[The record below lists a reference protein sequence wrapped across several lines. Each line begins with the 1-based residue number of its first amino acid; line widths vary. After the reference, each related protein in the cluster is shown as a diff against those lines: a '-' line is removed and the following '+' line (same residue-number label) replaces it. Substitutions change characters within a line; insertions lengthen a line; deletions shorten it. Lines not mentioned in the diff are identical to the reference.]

1 MPIEPERGGTAEI
14 AVRQRTARRAK
25 SYGDSIWEELAALF
39 DRHPHM
45 VYFGDGSPAKDAMP
59 VERLKHA
66 AATAWELAP
75 DMLGYGE
82 SAGFEPLRALIARR
96 MAARGIHADPS
107 TILVTNG
114 STQGIEL
121 TAKLMLDPG
130 DAVII
135 EEPTFVGALQTYAG
149 YEARFVPVPM
159 DAEGMRIDAL
169 ERALASDERI
179 KIIYTIPTFQ
189 NPTGVTMPLARREA
203 LLSLARARAIMVV
216 EDDPYGELRYDG
228 EPVPPLRALDPTVV
242 HLGTFS
248 KTIAPALRVGWMVAP
263 PEFIPPFIAAREAAD
278 ISNER
283 LTMRTVYH
291 TAVDFLDGHVAGARA
306 LYRGRR
312 DALLAGLAANM
323 PPGVQWS
330 RPEGGFFVWVT
341 LPEGSSTDDLM
352 PRAADQGVIFFP
364 GSWFYPNQDVHNAL
378 RLSFSTLTEEMI
390 SEGTKRLGAAIRAYL
405 RVETPIDA
413 EAPSVHQG
421 APIPVG

>member
-1 MPIEPERGGTAEI
+1 MI
-14 AVRQRTARRAK
+14 
-25 SYGDSIWEELAALF
+25 
-39 DRHPHM
+39 
-45 VYFGDGSPAKDAMP
+45 YFGDGAPAKEAMP

-82 SAGFEPLRALIARR
+82 SAGFEPLRALIAER
-96 MAARGIHADPS
+96 MAARGIVADPS

-135 EEPTFVGALQTYAG
+135 EEPTFVGALQTFAG

-169 ERALASDERI
+169 ERALAGDDRI

-189 NPTGVTMPLARREA
+189 NPTGVSMPLARREA
-203 LLSLARARAIMVV
+203 LLKLARAQSIMVV
-216 EDDPYGELRYDG
+216 EDDPYGDLRYDG
-228 EPVPPLRALDPTVV
+228 EPVPPLRALDPAVV

-248 KTIAPALRVGWMVAP
+248 KTIAPALRVGWMVVP
-263 PEFIPPFIAAREAAD
+263 PEFVQPLIAAREAAD
-278 ISNER
+278 IHNER

-291 TAVDFLDGHVAGARA
+291 TAVDFLDGHVAAART

-323 PPGVQWS
+323 PPGVHWS

-341 LPEGSSTDDLM
+341 LPEGSSTNALM

-364 GSWFYPNQDVHNAL
+364 GSWFYPNQDVHHAL
-378 RLSFSTLTEEMI
+378 RLSFSTLTEEAI
-390 SEGTKRLGAAIRAYL
+390 AEGTKRLGAAIRAYL
-405 RVETPIDA
+405 SEETAATA
-413 EAPSVHQG
+413 EPPAMRQG
-421 APIPVG
+421 AAIPAG